1 MIYLSNLVGNP
12 DIVELSKLLGMLES
26 QLQEEGVE
34 SETVIK
40 SERKNFKRKIEREF
54 AKINFAHSVL
64 CIS

>member
-1 MIYLSNLVGNP
+1 
-12 DIVELSKLLGMLES
+12 MLES
-26 QLQEEGVE
+26 QLQEERVE

-54 AKINFAHSVL
+54 AEINFAHSRF